1 MEKILK
7 GYKTTKS
14 LLIVTEWTTTI
25 LAILFILD
33 ILYRV
38 AEPSITLCLT
48 IVSLGLYV
56 TFKRHLKHLKTSLY
70 NLLLDTNKIKVETK
84 LIKSY
89 TLEDLRKLSKEN
101 KTIDIATFKEKTL
114 EEFTENSN
122 YDPKK
127 IIEDYPNL
135 EVLNIYETTSKLT
148 IKTYGFN
155 DILNE
160 INEFE
165 LIRKHEFIM
174 KEGVKK

>member
-38 AEPSITLCLT
+38 VEPSVTLCLT

-56 TFKRHLKHLKTSLY
+56 TFKRHLKHLKKDLY
-70 NLLLDTNKIKVETK
+70 NLLVSTNKIKVETK
-84 LIKSY
+84 LIHSY
-89 TLEDLRKLSKEN
+89 TLENLKELSKTN
-101 KTIDIATFKEKTL
+101 KTIDLSTYMEKSL
-114 EEFTENSN
+114 DEFTENSN

-135 EVLNIYETTSKLT
+135 EVLNVYETTSKLT

-174 KEGVKK
+174 KQEVKE

>member
-7 GYKTTKS
+7 DYKTTKS

-25 LAILFILD
+25 LAILFVLD
-33 ILYRV
+33 ILYRIV
-38 AEPSITLCLT
+38 EPSVTLCLT
-48 IVSLGLYV
+48 IVSLSLYI

-84 LIKSY
+84 LIHSY
-89 TLEDLRKLSKEN
+89 TIEDLKELSKTN
-101 KTIDIATFKEKTL
+101 KTIDLATYTEKSL
-114 EEFTENSN
+114 DEFSENSN

-135 EVLNIYETTSKLT
+135 EVLNIYETTLKLT
-148 IKTYGFN
+148 IKTYEFN

-174 KEGVKK
+174 KESVKE

>member
-1 MEKILK
+1 MEKILN

-84 LIKSY
+84 LIHSY
-89 TLEDLRKLSKEN
+89 TLEDLKELSKIN
-101 KTIDIATFKEKTL
+101 KTIDLATYMEKSL
-114 EEFTENSN
+114 DEFSENSN

-135 EVLNIYETTSKLT
+135 EILNIYETSSKLT
-148 IKTYGFN
+148 IKTYEFN

-165 LIRKHEFIM
+165 LIRKHEYKL
-174 KEGVKK
+174 KEEIKE